1 MPSQLD
7 TSKYPLW
14 ELDCVCFDK
23 RFVVFFIGTVN
34 YFEYDKENS
43 QWIEITSFLTYLKK
57 SKASDDFNNY
67 RNSYIGLL
75 LDQIN
80 STSGYFKYCTYTLD
94 NPIRVSRLWHSTN
107 PVGDIIEVKI
117 DSPNNIIEV
126 YSLFKNLNIVSFRY
140 VFNYEN
146 FRETKTEFTIPID
159 INKSGTRRE
168 ELLMNQHEM
177 QAVWAMRRALGNREN
192 AEVTEAILDNLQM
205 TKDNATFIDVIQKT
219 RLK

>member
-1 MPSQLD
+1 M
-7 TSKYPLW
+7 
-14 ELDCVCFDK
+14 
-23 RFVVFFIGTVN
+23 
-34 YFEYDKENS
+34 
-43 QWIEITSFLTYLKK
+43 
-57 SKASDDFNNY
+57 
-67 RNSYIGLL
+67 L

-80 STSGYFKYCTYTLD
+80 ITSGYFKYCTYTLD

-159 INKSGTRRE
+159 INKSE
-168 ELLMNQHEM
+168 FQLDEFKLLN
-177 QAVWAMRRALGNREN
+177 NSYYY
-192 AEVTEAILDNLQM
+192 
-205 TKDNATFIDVIQKT
+205 FYSY
-219 RLK
+219 